1 MGFDRID
8 RRALLAGSGGLVI
21 GLAVAGGANAQAKAA
36 GMGGATLA
44 AYLTIAADGAVTIWS
59 PTTEMGQGTH
69 TAHAA
74 IIADELGI
82 GLERVS
88 VRHPSPAAPFRR
100 GQGPFGAIMSSAGS
114 WGVRAWIAPLRKAGA
129 QARAVLIQAAA
140 ARWGVAPAE
149 LDIRDHQVAHA
160 RSRRRMALGEAAV
173 LAAAMPLPEDPP
185 LRPASAYRHQGRDIA
200 RLDTP
205 AKVRG
210 EGLYAADVRLP
221 DMMVAAASLSPVFR
235 AERESHDASAAL
247 AVPGVQQV
255 VALPNGAAVIAR
267 DSWSALKGAA
277 ALTQTFRLTGKETE
291 DSTAISALMRAG
303 LSADGEARVGKR
315 EGDVEAALA
324 GAARVHEAI
333 YEVPY
338 LSHTPMEPWSCTA
351 RFTEDGLEVWA
362 PTQGQDGVL
371 RAAAQAAGIEPEKV
385 VVHTCMPG
393 GGFGLRLSSDGV
405 AAAVL
410 CAKAAGKPV
419 KLIWSRETEF
429 ANGRYRPAMM
439 ARLRAGLDAEGR
451 IVGLHFR
458 TCGHSLAADIGAM
471 PRDGM
476 PDWAGLQNMA
486 DVRYG
491 WGAHLYDNVIRQM
504 GPTTAAWRAVGA
516 THNAF
521 FVECFMDELAAL
533 AGQDPIAFRLAHLA
547 DGSPRQNRARRVI
560 EAVRDAAVA
569 AGPASADRVRGISY
583 FESYGALC
591 AQIAEVSLQDG
602 APKVHRVWCALDAGT
617 IVMPDQARQQV
628 EGGVMQG
635 LSAALYERATIAQG
649 RAQELNFNAYR
660 IARIEDAPEV
670 ETIFVNSGETIGGV
684 GEPPTPPIFAA
695 VANAVSRL
703 KGAPVR
709 SLPLV

>member
-1 MGFDRID
+1 MTLETLD
-8 RRALLAGSGGLVI
+8 RRTFLAAGGGLVI
-21 GLAVAGGANAQAKAA
+21 GFAAAGGGAQAKATGEA
-36 GMGGATLA
+36 GTTLA

-88 VRHPSPAAPFRR
+88 VRHPHPAAPFRR
-100 GQGPFGAIMSSAGS
+100 GQGPFGSIMSSAGS

-129 QARAVLIQAAA
+129 QARAVLVQAAA
-140 ARWGVAPAE
+140 ARWGVPATDV
-149 LDIRDHQVAHA
+149 DIRNHELVHVGG
-160 RSRRRMALGEAAV
+160 RRRMQFGAAAV
-173 LAAAMPLPEDPP
+173 LAASLPLPEDPP
-185 LRPASAYRHQGRDIA
+185 LRPASAWRHQGRDVP
-200 RLDTP
+200 RLDIP

-210 EGLYAADVRLP
+210 EPIYAADVRLP
-221 DMMVAAASLSPVFR
+221 DMLIAAASLAPVFR
-235 AERESHDASAAL
+235 AERESHDAAAAL
-247 AVPGVQQV
+247 AVPGVSQV

-267 DSWSALKGAA
+267 DSWSALRGAA
-277 ALTQTFRLTGKETE
+277 ALNQTFRLTGKEGE
-291 DSTAISALMRAG
+291 DSAAISALMRAG

-315 EGDVEAALA
+315 EGDVDAALA
-324 GAARVHEAI
+324 AAARVHEATF
-333 YEVPY
+333 EVPY

-351 RFTEDGLEVWA
+351 RFTADGLEVWA

-371 RAAAQAAGIEPEKV
+371 RAAAEAAGLPPERV

-393 GGFGLRLSSDGV
+393 GGFGLRLTSDGV

-439 ARLRAGLDAEGR
+439 ARLRAGLDAQGR
-451 IVGLHFR
+451 ITALHFR
-458 TCGHSLAADIGAM
+458 TCGHSLAADIGGM
-471 PRDGM
+471 PRDGV

-547 DGSPRQNRARRVI
+547 DGSPRQRRARTVI
-560 EAVRDAAVA
+560 EAVRDAAGA
-569 AGPASADRVRGISY
+569 AGPAPAGRVRGFSY

-591 AQIAEVSLQDG
+591 AQIAEVSLQNG
-602 APKVHRVWCALDAGT
+602 APRVHRVWCALDAGT
-617 IVMPDQARQQV
+617 VVMPDQARQQV

-635 LSAALYERATIAQG
+635 LSAALYERATIAGG
-649 RAQELNFNAYR
+649 RAQELNFTAYR

-670 ETIFVNSGETIGGV
+670 ETLFINSGETIGGV

-695 VANAVSRL
+695 VANAVSQL

-709 SLPLV
+709 SLPLA